1 MKNERFKK
9 DQYKVIGVMSGTSL
23 DGVDVAYCVFMP
35 KSKKLFYQIVAAE
48 TYSYNDEWKQRLSGL
63 AKSSAMTFCQTH
75 TDYGHYLGGI
85 IRSFIHEYHLHPDFI
100 ASHGH
105 TIFHQPENRMTVQIG
120 HGAAIAAETGLPV
133 INDFRSLD
141 VAHGGQGAPL
151 VPMGD
156 KFLFKK
162 FNYCLNLGGFAN
174 ISSDVNGERIAY
186 DICPCN
192 TVLNGLANKTGLP
205 FDRDG
210 QLAKGGLLDKYLLKK
225 LNALPYYSEKP
236 PKSLGMEWVSRH
248 ILPLV
253 SHPNKN
259 IPDILRTFTEH
270 IAHQV
275 AKATLTDKDKKIF
288 VTGGGAHNIFL
299 IERITEL
306 SHHKIL
312 IPDKKI
318 IDYKEALIFAFL
330 GILRMEQQPNCLK
343 SVTGADKNSSGG
355 ALFLP

>member
-1 MKNERFKK
+1 
-9 DQYKVIGVMSGTSL
+9 MSGTSL

-35 KSKKLFYQIVAAE
+35 KSTKLFYQIVAAE
-48 TYSYNDEWKQRLSGL
+48 TYGYNDEWKQRLSGL
-63 AKSSAMTFCQTH
+63 ANSSAMTFCQTH

-85 IRSFIHEYHLHPDFI
+85 IRTFIHENHLHPDFI

-141 VAHGGQGAPL
+141 VAHGGQGAPI
-151 VPMGD
+151 VPIGD
-156 KFLFKK
+156 KLLFKK

-174 ISSDVNGERIAY
+174 ISSDINGERIAY

-192 TVLNGLANKTGLP
+192 TVLNGLANKSGLP

-210 QLAKGGLLDKYLLKK
+210 QLARSGSLNKYLLKK
-225 LNALPYYSEKP
+225 LNDLPYYSEKP
-236 PKSLGMEWVSRH
+236 PKSLGMEWVSRQ
-248 ILPLV
+248 ILPLIN
-253 SHPNKN
+253 HPNQN
-259 IPDILRTFTEH
+259 VPNILRTFTEH
-270 IAHQV
+270 IAQQV
-275 AKATLTDKDKKIF
+275 VKSTHADKDKKIF
-288 VTGGGAHNIFL
+288 VTGGGAYNIFL

-306 SHHKIL
+306 SDHKIL

-343 SVTGADKNSSGG
+343 SVTGANKNSSGG
-355 ALFLP
+355 AIFLP